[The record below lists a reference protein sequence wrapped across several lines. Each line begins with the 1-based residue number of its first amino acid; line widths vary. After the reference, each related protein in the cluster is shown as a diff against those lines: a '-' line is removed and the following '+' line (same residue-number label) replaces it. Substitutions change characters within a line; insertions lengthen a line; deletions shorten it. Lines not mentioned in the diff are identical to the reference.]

1 MSYLAN
7 NSFIKKIKANKT
19 TVTAI
24 QVPGTSWE
32 LAAGSGITFT
42 PHSDSNYV
50 LYEYTFNFSRSDRT
64 PMLEFKLQIGN
75 DSSSVSDLVTNN
87 VGYHSSFG
95 FYQDVSTYANPHELS
110 TIKHII
116 PTTIFTGEKYV
127 CLHVKNTDASREG
140 RLHFNEWQSY
150 STSSYYIHPFVII
163 KSI

>member
-7 NSFIKKIKANKT
+7 TSFIKKIKANKT

-32 LAAGSGITFT
+32 LAVGSGITFT

-50 LYEYTFNFSRSDRT
+50 LYEYIFNFSRKDST
-64 PMLEFKLQIGN
+64 PLLEFKLQIGN

-87 VGYHSSFG
+87 VGYHSSLG
-95 FYQDVSTYANPHELS
+95 FNLSISSYANPHELS
-110 TIKHII
+110 SIKHII
-116 PTTIFTGEKYV
+116 PTSVFSGEKYV
-127 CLHVKNTDASREG
+127 CLHVKSTASSREG
-140 RLHFNEWQSY
+140 KLHFNEWQGY
-150 STSSYYIHPFVII
+150 SSSSYYIHPFVII